1 MWFDDVN
8 NCIALQVIFHV
19 AVENLIEQVERE
31 KIPFAVLEEV
41 AMTQFLGFMIM
52 VCMSNKWERE
62 GRKYYQKMN
71 GLKMKGWR
79 LD

>member
-1 MWFDDVN
+1 MN

-52 VCMSNKWERE
+52 VCISNK
-62 GRKYYQKMN
+62 
-71 GLKMKGWR
+71 
-79 LD
+79 